1 MYYPA
6 GPLGS
11 VSQASCPGPVPRA
24 LLSRL
29 SFRAVSLR
37 VPRIASPKRKREEEG
52 DFYQG
57 AARSPRLPYPLWL
70 SALLLP
76 SYEGEGV
83 VVSPPE
89 ARGIARG
96 EFSPLGYAPNPRPPV
111 LRLVFRSLAP
121 QSPHGRQS
129 CVCYRSLAPRIP
141 ARARPERVGYSVPEP
156 SNLHRPRLSVLP
168 LGLVTKYP
176 RAHRDSLAE
185 TPQYGPQA

>member
-111 LRLVFRSLAP
+111 LRLGFRSLAP
-121 QSPHGRQS
+121 R
-129 CVCYRSLAPRIP
+129 VP